1 MIFLENPRKYDLKS
15 PGVIPRAGSSPAPGT
30 KELFYYLHVFQLI
43 SKLIKSPITS
53 RKLRFF
59 AFYKP
64 KLSLK
69 SFNSHFFL
77 DFLEEKPKNKINRIK
92 YQKYQGG
99 SMLGVNTH
107 LMGEIESLLLAVD
120 ASEQSKGAAQ
130 EAVTIALECE
140 AKLYILYMREYHP
153 EVPEAL
159 LAALEGIPEEH
170 RAFLEKVKSMVEKE
184 GGEAEIIIRDHPE
197 AWRVIIEEAEKLKT
211 DLIVMGKRGRTGL
224 KKLFMGSVTEKV
236 IGYAPC
242 KVMVVPKD
250 VVVYGEVILVA
261 TDGSYFAKKAEKEA
275 LSMGKR
281 CSTLKKIIALSVARR
296 ESDIPKTSKILEA
309 FKKLAQEEQ
318 LPPRVKIETLEVV
331 GNPPEMIVKVA
342 EDELADLILMGE
354 YGKTGIQKFIMG
366 STTAKTIG
374 LARKSAVLVTK

>member
-1 MIFLENPRKYDLKS
+1 
-15 PGVIPRAGSSPAPGT
+15 
-30 KELFYYLHVFQLI
+30 
-43 SKLIKSPITS
+43 
-53 RKLRFF
+53 
-59 AFYKP
+59 
-64 KLSLK
+64 
-69 SFNSHFFL
+69 
-77 DFLEEKPKNKINRIK
+77 
-92 YQKYQGG
+92 
-99 SMLGVNTH
+99 MLGVNTH

-140 AKLYILYMREYHP
+140 AKLYILYVREYHP